1 MEAIV
6 LAATLLFGAP
16 PDPYR
21 LYSPNKSFYAKEIVQ
36 AAANSP
42 IPPAEA
48 LAIALTESNLNPRA
62 YSRTKDVGLFQVN
75 CKWWYKKFK
84 YASIKKCEKALLDPF
99 KNIEAGLFILAYFR
113 KNFKQCRKELA
124 FRCYNGGQ
132 RWQRSKN
139 KKKIINYARSVA
151 RRKKNIEKYYRLYI
165 YTYTREVTYKWTN

>member
-99 KNIEAGLFILAYFR
+99 KNIEAGLFIFATSNLLITTLFCSS
-113 KNFKQCRKELA
+113 FL
-124 FRCYNGGQ
+124 
-132 RWQRSKN
+132 
-139 KKKIINYARSVA
+139 
-151 RRKKNIEKYYRLYI
+151 LYI
-165 YTYTREVTYKWTN
+165 EPCIIKDFNLSLCLAAKCLAMIAPNEKPTK